1 MNRSRRC
8 WCCERHIYSLLFWNQ
23 NIGLNK
29 NLIVG
34 NQNLIIPK
42 LKPFLIETERPVIYS
57 FNNNWCGQEM
67 HTVSEFSFILDRNKG
82 PYMNKIP
89 FKKMKGYEFSSIED
103 QKKYDFDQALFNQL
117 NKYKP
122 PNAFR
127 RVIQKN
133 LDYRD
138 AQFINCNDFCMVQMQ
153 NYENQTTYVL
163 PQYLTAGKYQY
174 IIEYPKGKYFFHKA
188 VIHYRNEPIPIK
200 LLD

>member
-127 RVIQKN
+127 RVI
-133 LDYRD
+133 
-138 AQFINCNDFCMVQMQ
+138 
-153 NYENQTTYVL
+153 
-163 PQYLTAGKYQY
+163 
-174 IIEYPKGKYFFHKA
+174 
-188 VIHYRNEPIPIK
+188 
-200 LLD
+200 